1 MDSEIT
7 VAVSPSHQS
16 TRLLVVRRGSEI
28 LRAELGPPAQMHA
41 QAAPRLLEGL
51 ALWFQHPLRV
61 VLCVDDL
68 SSGFDLSLE
77 DGFGLGDKRLHY
89 EVEVA
94 HLHVDRRRSLRLPGR
109 GDFGDLRATLRRALG
124 AP

>member
-1 MDSEIT
+1 
-7 VAVSPSHQS
+7 
-16 TRLLVVRRGSEI
+16 
-28 LRAELGPPAQMHA
+28 MHA
-41 QAAPRLLEGL
+41 RAAPTLLEGL

-77 DGFGLGDKRLHY
+77 DGFGLGDKPLHY

-94 HLHVDRRRSLRLPGR
+94 RLHADRRRSLHMPGR
-109 GDFGDLRATLRRALG
+109 GDFGDLRATLRRAMG